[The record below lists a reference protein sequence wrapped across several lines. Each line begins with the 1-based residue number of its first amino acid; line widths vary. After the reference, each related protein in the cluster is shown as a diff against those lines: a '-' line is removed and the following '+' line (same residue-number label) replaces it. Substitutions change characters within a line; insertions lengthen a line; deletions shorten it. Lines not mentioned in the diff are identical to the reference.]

1 MFRNLQPMHP
11 RRSEHEMTLI
21 HVPSPSQSAM
31 NPDRP
36 VSSLLKIQ
44 MEHLQQAEKR
54 LPPRYQTEIYINAI
68 KTEGEAANYI
78 RAVTEAIHTAH
89 EEAAAQRLRPVRR
102 RKRVLEIAAVA
113 DDRDT
118 SNAGNRSKVKTRGRR
133 RRNK

>member
-1 MFRNLQPMHP
+1 
-11 RRSEHEMTLI
+11 MTLI
-21 HVPSPSQSAM
+21 HVPRPSQSSM
-31 NPDRP
+31 NPSRP
-36 VSSLLKIQ
+36 VSSLLKTQ

-54 LPPRYQTEIYINAI
+54 LPRRYQTEIYINAI

-78 RAVTEAIHTAH
+78 RAITEAIHTAH
-89 EEAAAQRLRPVRR
+89 EEAAAQRLRPVHR

-118 SNAGNRSKVKTRGRR
+118 SNAGSRSQVKTSGRR